1 MSVYV
6 FSTLTASNT
15 YVLYDGPARAHNKDG
30 GIDLPTAQRFVTI
43 AGGSNLPNKHMLTS
57 IGVMTEVSD
66 EDYAWLQNDE
76 IFKLHKKNGYL
87 TVRDKPAAAE
97 KVAADMDTRDQS
109 APLVDADFAE
119 KPPIPNSEGIT
130 GSAKPVGSAGDDKP
144 VKGRNSRR
152 A

>member
-1 MSVYV
+1 MSVYI

-15 YVLYDGPARAHNKDG
+15 YVKYTTG
-30 GIDLPTAQRFVTI
+30 GGDLPVTERSVTI

-76 IFKLHKKNGYL
+76 IFKLHMKNGYL

-109 APLVDADFAE
+109 APLVDADFTE
-119 KPPIPNSEGIT
+119 KPPIPNADGIT
-130 GSAKPVGSAGDDKP
+130 GSAKPVGSSDDDDAPKP
-144 VKGRNSRR
+144 SGKNRRR